1 MKSRLPLLFTL
12 RGKGTASGK
21 PADAPTDRAK
31 LNASADRAVIA
42 AAPKPR
48 RTFSILNLRTM
59 GLGFAV
65 LRTFIAAF
73 VLWVVVADTGA
84 RIARQ
89 QLAAMDSFDYVK
101 EVRTLRE
108 KGRLAEALLVG
119 REGIEHL
126 RGEELGKL
134 SEELRKAE
142 DEQSSVIGK
151 LRRAGVGAITGQGS
165 DLESAVGAIGAD
177 LFIVGDVRDLLIQG
191 GKLIV
196 DGEVD
201 PVITALSGLGVVTTV
216 APEIDVAA
224 AILKIARKTGTLGKS
239 LSQRVV
245 KLARERAIG
254 PLKELAS
261 SAATL
266 AVKLGPAGAV
276 RLLRLADEPSDL
288 AHMARFAERVAGTSS
303 DAAHLAGNAGAAKAF
318 SALHITGKD
327 GLELLKNAP
336 KGTEAAHDAALIA
349 AASKGTQGISFIRSG
364 GVQRMLRPHAVIG
377 VVKAFYKGNAEQLVR
392 GILTALDGISWWL
405 IPALGTWLVVELYW
419 LYRRVVPRIAG
430 A

>member
-1 MKSRLPLLFTL
+1 MKSRLPLLIKL
-12 RGKGTASGK
+12 RGKG
-21 PADAPTDRAK
+21 DA
-31 LNASADRAVIA
+31 NAAAAAQADRSKMNEPTTRASVA
-42 AAPKPR
+42 EASKPR
-48 RTFSILNLRTM
+48 RSFSILNLRTM
-59 GLGFAV
+59 GLGFAL

-89 QLAAMDSFDYVK
+89 QLAAMDNFDYVK

-119 REGIEHL
+119 REGIDHL
-126 RGEELGKL
+126 RGEELAKL
-134 SEELRKAE
+134 TDELRKAE

-191 GKLIV
+191 SKLIV

-201 PVITALSGLGVVTTV
+201 PVITALSGLGVVTTI

-239 LSQRVV
+239 LSQKVV

-261 SAATL
+261 SAATM
-266 AVKLGPAGAV
+266 ATKLGPAGTV
-276 RLLRLADEPSDL
+276 RLLRLADEPADI
-288 AHMARFAERVAGTSS
+288 AHMARFAERVAGASG

-336 KGTEAAHDAALIA
+336 KGAEAAHDAALIA

-392 GILTALDGISWWL
+392 GILATLDGISWWL

-419 LYRRVVPRIAG
+419 LYRRVVPKVVG

>member
-1 MKSRLPLLFTL
+1 MKSRLPLLIKL
-12 RGKGTASGK
+12 RGKGEASSA
-21 PADAPTDRAK
+21 ADA
-31 LNASADRAVIA
+31 NADRSKANESAGQAHA
-42 AAPKPR
+42 ADTPKPR
-48 RTFSILNLRTM
+48 RSFSILNLRTL
-59 GLGFAV
+59 GLGFAL

-89 QLAAMDSFDYVK
+89 QLAAMDNFDYVK

-119 REGIEHL
+119 REGIDHL
-126 RGEELGKL
+126 RGEELAKL
-134 SEELRKAE
+134 ADELRKAE

-191 GKLIV
+191 SKLIV

-201 PVITALSGLGVVTTV
+201 PVITALSGLGVVTTI

-224 AILKIARKTGTLGKS
+224 AVLKIARKTGTLGKS
-239 LSQRVV
+239 LSQKVV

-261 SAATL
+261 SAATM
-266 AVKLGPAGAV
+266 ATKLGPAGTV
-276 RLLRLADEPSDL
+276 RLLRLADEPADI
-288 AHMARFAERVAGTSS
+288 AHMARFAERVAGASG
-303 DAAHLAGNAGAAKAF
+303 DAAHLASNAGAAKAF
-318 SALHITGKD
+318 SALHVTGKD

-336 KGTEAAHDAALIA
+336 KGAEAAHDAALIA

-392 GILTALDGISWWL
+392 SILATLDGISWWL

-419 LYRRVVPRIAG
+419 LYRRVVPKVAG

>member
-1 MKSRLPLLFTL
+1 MKSRLPLLIKL
-12 RGKGTASGK
+12 RGKGEASSA
-21 PADAPTDRAK
+21 ADAKDNRSKTNESTARASV
-31 LNASADRAVIA
+31 AETST
-42 AAPKPR
+42 PR
-48 RTFSILNLRTM
+48 RSFSILNLRTM
-59 GLGFAV
+59 GLGFAL

-89 QLAAMDSFDYVK
+89 QLAAMDNFDYVK

-126 RGEELGKL
+126 RGEELAKL
-134 SEELRKAE
+134 ADELRKAE

-191 GKLIV
+191 SKLIV

-201 PVITALSGLGVVTTV
+201 PVITALSGLGVVTTI

-239 LSQRVV
+239 LSQKVV
-245 KLARERAIG
+245 KLARERAVE
-254 PLKELAS
+254 PLKELAA
-261 SAATL
+261 SASTL
-266 AVKLGPAGAV
+266 AGKLGPASAV
-276 RLLRLADEPSDL
+276 RLLRLADEPSDI
-288 AHMARFAERVAGTSS
+288 AHMARFAERVAGASG

-318 SALHITGKD
+318 STLHVTGKD

-336 KGTEAAHDAALIA
+336 KGAEAAHDAALIA

-377 VVKAFYKGNAEQLVR
+377 VVKAFYKGNAEQFVR

-419 LYRRVVPRIAG
+419 LYRRVVPKVVG